1 MKAKTSRRAP
11 PKVGLSPHVK
21 FWLELDG
28 ERVFCP
34 GVCQILQAVDET
46 GSIKQAA
53 ARVGRSY
60 RFVWG
65 RLKQA
70 EQAFG
75 EPLVSARV
83 GGRDENRSCVTPAG
97 RELMESFLT
106 LRRRIFD
113 VVDAEF
119 ADRFASRR
127 SGRRRT
133 D

>member
-1 MKAKTSRRAP
+1 MKAKTKRRAK

-28 ERVFCP
+28 ERVFCA

-70 EQAFG
+70 EEAFG
-75 EPLVSARV
+75 EPLVATRV
-83 GGRDENRSCVTPAG
+83 GGRDEQRSSVTPAG
-97 RELMESFLT
+97 REMMDAFLA
-106 LRRRIFD
+106 LRRRIFA

-119 ADRFASRR
+119 GVRFVR
-127 SGRRRT
+127 SGSGRQR
-133 D
+133 